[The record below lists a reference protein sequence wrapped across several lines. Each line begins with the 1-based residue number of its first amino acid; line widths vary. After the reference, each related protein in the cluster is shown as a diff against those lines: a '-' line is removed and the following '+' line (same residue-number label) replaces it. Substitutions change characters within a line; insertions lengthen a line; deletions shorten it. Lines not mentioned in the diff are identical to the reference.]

1 MRLQCNKYNFIY
13 NRATLITI
21 VTSKMNEIKSL
32 YRKAVNKVKE
42 IVDEFY

>member
-1 MRLQCNKYNFIY
+1 MLLQCNKYTFIY

-21 VTSKMNEIKSL
+21 VKSKMNEMESF
-32 YRKAVNKVKE
+32 YRQASSKVKE